1 MGRRKKVDITHEEYD
16 LPAYASPE
24 ALENA
29 MIAKSMQLAYKQLC
43 DGTASSQVITHFLK
57 LGTMKEKV
65 ELEKLKKENELITA
79 KTDSIKNAQ
88 YSETLYKEA
97 IDAFKVYSGKD
108 DAVDDEN
115 IFGAD

>member
-1 MGRRKKVDITHEEYD
+1 MGRRKKVDNAFNEHD
-16 LPAYASPE
+16 LPAYASAE

-65 ELEKLKKENELITA
+65 ELEKLKKENELISA
-79 KTDSIKNAQ
+79 KTDSIKNAK

-97 IDAFKVYSGKD
+97 IDAFKVYSGKE
-108 DAVDDEN
+108 DAIDEEN
-115 IFGAD
+115 IFGSD